1 MSKTAVIYCS
11 RTGFSA
17 RYAKWIAKAL
27 HADLYRYKTIDSALL
42 SQYQTLIYGAGFY
55 CGFLKGRNWL
65 KKLIRPLT
73 AQKVLVYATGS
84 MPRVQPQDLQQE
96 WDMNFTAEEQSRLHL
111 FYLPGGMNYAR
122 LSPPEQILMRL
133 YRMYMLCSSKTRDDT
148 RSLMKDLDHS
158 VDYTDREAIVPL
170 LEEACGHPVRV
181 IRRTSSLS

>member
-1 MSKTAVIYCS
+1 
-11 RTGFSA
+11 
-17 RYAKWIAKAL
+17 
-27 HADLYRYKTIDSALL
+27 
-42 SQYQTLIYGAGFY
+42 
-55 CGFLKGRNWL
+55 
-65 KKLIRPLT
+65 
-73 AQKVLVYATGS
+73 
-84 MPRVQPQDLQQE
+84 
-96 WDMNFTAEEQSRLHL
+96 MNFTAEEQSRLHL

-133 YRMYMLCSSKTRDDT
+133 YRMYMLCSSKTREDT